1 MTKRKIWIILFIIG
15 IVMILGASEFS
26 RFLAN
31 EINWYTAGII
41 LSIVSGLGLLF
52 EMYLDGISKFQFVKL
67 FLYFILHNFIQ
78 SLRSNRK
85 IGCSFLLPERRI
97 FI

>member
-1 MTKRKIWIILFIIG
+1 MPKIKMWIILFIIG

-41 LSIVSGLGLLF
+41 VSVISGLGLLF
-52 EMYLDGISKFQFVKL
+52 EMYF
-67 FLYFILHNFIQ
+67 
-78 SLRSNRK
+78 RRNR
-85 IGCSFLLPERRI
+85 
-97 FI
+97 

>member
-52 EMYLDGISKFQFVKL
+52 EM
-67 FLYFILHNFIQ
+67 
-78 SLRSNRK
+78 
-85 IGCSFLLPERRI
+85 
-97 FI
+97 

>member
-1 MTKRKIWIILFIIG
+1 MKMTTNMNLEKSKEGFRMTKRKIWIILFIIG

-41 LSIVSGLGLLF
+41 SVSYTHLATICNF
-52 EMYLDGISKFQFVKL
+52 RAY
-67 FLYFILHNFIQ
+67 HNNPGNPCKTGHSGAKQ
-78 SLRSNRK
+78 GETK
-85 IGCSFLLPERRI
+85 Q
-97 FI
+97 

>member
-1 MTKRKIWIILFIIG
+1 MIKVKIWIVLFIVG

-41 LSIVSGLGLLF
+41 LSVISGFGLLF
-52 EMYLDGISKFQFVKL
+52 EMYNASWTGT
-67 FLYFILHNFIQ
+67 
-78 SLRSNRK
+78 
-85 IGCSFLLPERRI
+85 I
-97 FI
+97 F